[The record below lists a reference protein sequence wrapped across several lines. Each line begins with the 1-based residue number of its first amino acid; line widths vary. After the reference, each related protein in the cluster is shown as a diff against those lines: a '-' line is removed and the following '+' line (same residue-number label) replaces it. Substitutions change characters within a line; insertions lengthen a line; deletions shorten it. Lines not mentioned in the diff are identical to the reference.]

1 MIPRRLLLLACGTL
15 LILAHAGAA
24 TPASVQAVPASD
36 PHFRYS
42 GRIDFT
48 DPASPVIVW
57 EASTVAVDFDGDQLA
72 IRFGGTTGQVFFN
85 AVVDGESTVIAL
97 REGMPD
103 KPTPFVVMGS
113 GRHHLVLFKR
123 SEASAGTTH
132 FRGIEI
138 APGATVQAQAV
149 PKYNIKME
157 IYGDSITA
165 GACDEDGKDDQ
176 WDDRSTHNA
185 AKSWAALTA
194 AAFSADYRNISIS
207 GIGLSAGYDDVVM
220 GQVWDRIYPTASSP
234 KADLTQWTPDVVLVL
249 LGDNDDSFPRDHKL
263 PFPTDFVQKYTDLI
277 DNIRY
282 AYPMASIVLLNGGM
296 WAGTHSEALEKN
308 WGEAIA
314 GLEARDPGISH
325 YTFAHWTM
333 NHPRAA
339 DHRALADELDAWLT
353 RNVPAFRIDVVGM
366 LGQLGQGDVLDV
378 TPPRPSSGKTDYVDV
393 EGLKKQPFVQP
404 GAAQK

>member
-1 MIPRRLLLLACGTL
+1 
-15 LILAHAGAA
+15 
-24 TPASVQAVPASD
+24 
-36 PHFRYS
+36 
-42 GRIDFT
+42 
-48 DPASPVIVW
+48 VIVW

-123 SEASAGTTH
+123 SDASAGTTH